1 MQRKC
6 FPLSRVASLFR
17 YRSWPIPPS
26 EVEVL
31 KTSRYIHILALVVV
45 EVYVYS

>member
-1 MQRKC
+1 MQCKY

-17 YRSWPIPPS
+17 YRSWSIPPS

-31 KTSRYIHILALVVV
+31 KLVGIYI
-45 EVYVYS
+45 Y